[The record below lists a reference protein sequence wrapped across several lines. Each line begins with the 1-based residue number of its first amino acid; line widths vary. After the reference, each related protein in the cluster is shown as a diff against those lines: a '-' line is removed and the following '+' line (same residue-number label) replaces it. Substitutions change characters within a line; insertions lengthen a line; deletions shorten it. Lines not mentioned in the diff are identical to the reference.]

1 MIYFKLLYVFFI
13 IGLFSF
19 GGGLAMLPLIKE
31 AVFKNNWLTH
41 QEFLDIISISQV
53 TPGPIAVNT
62 ATFVG
67 HKVGG
72 ILGSLVATLG
82 VSLPSL
88 IIIIIVASIYNKLK
102 NNEYKN
108 AFFFGVKPVTV
119 GLIAYAGYIIGKPT
133 FISGNHVGN
142 IKALGI
148 FLITFLLMKRIKINP
163 VVILIIS
170 GILGALLF

>member
-1 MIYFKLLYVFFI
+1 MIYLQLLYVFFF

-31 AVFKNNWLTH
+31 AVIAHNWLSN

-53 TPGPIAVNT
+53 TPGPIAINT

-67 HKVGG
+67 NKVGG
-72 ILGSLVATLG
+72 VFGAIVATAG

-88 IIIIIVASIYNKLK
+88 IVIIIVAEIYNRLK
-102 NNEYKN
+102 DNEYKN
-108 AFFFGVKPVTV
+108 AFFRGVKPVTV
-119 GLIAYAGYIIGKPT
+119 ALIAYAGYLIGQPT
-133 FISGNHVGN
+133 FTTSNISDN
-142 IKALGI
+142 IKAIII
-148 FLITFLLMKRIKINP
+148 FGITFIAMKKININP
-163 VVILIIS
+163 VAILIGS